1 MLISGNRH
9 PPTFAD
15 KVGWVVGAS
24 RGIGGAVARELTA
37 RGARV
42 AISARDADQLARV
55 SAGRMVVIPADVT
68 DPTTLTAAVSAI
80 DDRLGP
86 LDLVV
91 VSAGY
96 WKQMSIDAWDTEVF
110 DRHVKVNLSGLSN
123 TIAAVLPGM
132 LQQRSGV
139 IAGIASVAGYRGLT
153 GSEAYGAT
161 KAAQINLLESLRI
174 HLHHTGVRVTTVCPG
189 FVRTDLVADNRFPMP
204 FMIEPEQAATAI
216 CNGLARHRTQ
226 IVFPLPMAVLM
237 NAARLVPANVW
248 TALWTR
254 RLPR

>member
-1 MLISGNRH
+1 ML
-9 PPTFAD
+9 TFSD
-15 KVGWVVGAS
+15 KVAWVVGAS
-24 RGIGGAVARELTA
+24 RGIGAAVARELAA

-42 AISARDADQLARV
+42 AISARDADQLAQV
-55 SAGRMVVIPADVT
+55 SGGRMVEIPADVT

-80 DDRLGP
+80 QDRLGA
-86 LDLVV
+86 LDLVII
-91 VSAGY
+91 SAGY
-96 WKQMSIDAWDTEVF
+96 WKQVSVDPWDTAVF
-110 DRHVKVNLSGLSN
+110 DRHVTVNLSGLSN

-132 LQQRSGV
+132 LQKRSGV
-139 IAGIASVAGYRGLT
+139 IAGIASVAGYRGLA

-189 FVRTDLVADNRFPMP
+189 FVRTDLTAANRFPMP
-204 FMIEPEQAATAI
+204 FLIEPDQAAMAI
-216 CNGLARHRTQ
+216 CDGLARQRTQ

-237 NAARLVPANVW
+237 NTARLVPASVW

-254 RLPR
+254 RSPR